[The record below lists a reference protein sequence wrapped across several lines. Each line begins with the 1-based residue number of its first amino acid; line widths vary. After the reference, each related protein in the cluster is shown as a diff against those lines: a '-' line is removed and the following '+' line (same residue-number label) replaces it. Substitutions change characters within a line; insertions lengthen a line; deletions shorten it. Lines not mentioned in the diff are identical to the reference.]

1 MYRRTK
7 KTSES
12 RKRQI
17 EAMRRGKDRARM
29 EREAPDYPQPL
40 PELRMRITVER
51 FDFGREAH
59 TFELLRSRRVDQ
71 FRVLVDGKP
80 WTVAGLARVLEGIRK
95 ATPRVLSDRACY

>member
-7 KTSES
+7 KYSAA
-12 RKRQI
+12 RLA
-17 EAMRRGKDRARM
+17 AMQAGRARARM

-40 PELRMRITVER
+40 PDLRMRITVER
-51 FDFGREAH
+51 FDFGLESH

-80 WTVAGLARVLEGIRK
+80 WAVAGLARVLEGIRK
-95 ATPRVLSDRACY
+95 ASPRVLSSRACD